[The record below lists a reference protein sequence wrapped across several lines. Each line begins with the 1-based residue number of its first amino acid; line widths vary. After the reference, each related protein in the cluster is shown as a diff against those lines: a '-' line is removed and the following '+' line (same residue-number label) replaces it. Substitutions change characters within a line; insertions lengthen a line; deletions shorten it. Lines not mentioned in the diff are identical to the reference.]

1 MGYNST
7 SRPYHSLTQKVKGS
21 ALSCKDNCRALPL
34 GWAIFCRTEGNQAI
48 QRRRGHDRSSQGLK
62 SDRFFE
68 LSILEQAPGHFGKFP
83 ERKSSSMPTIRS
95 TCVMNWSC
103 TRTLFSIF
111 FLSARLIGTSNSFR
125 LVSPV
130 LESGFCIT
138 CGKPERGLPELSR
151 TFTERAPVSLSFRR
165 LIFTEN

>member
-1 MGYNST
+1 RQLSD
-7 SRPYHSLTQKVKGS
+7 
-21 ALSCKDNCRALPL
+21 ALRWGGRFLAELKTTKRSKDGEATTVAPRVLNLIALRA
-34 GWAIFCRTEGNQAI
+34 IDIRT
-48 QRRRGHDRSSQGLK
+48 
-62 SDRFFE
+62 
-68 LSILEQAPGHFGKFP
+68 APGHFGKFP

-111 FLSARLIGTSNSFR
+111 LSSARLIGTSNSFR

-130 LESGFCIT
+130 FESGFCTT

-151 TFTERAPVSLSFRR
+151 TFTERVPVSLSFRR